1 MPPLPYI
8 HPMVSMVRMLSL
20 SSFSRRSLPLPAA
33 LLLALLLVGCS
44 ALDTEDESPSEAPR
58 ALPVDVYTAQTMDF
72 QDRLQV
78 TGTLRALEDATIS
91 AEIGGTL
98 LSRYDLGREVAP
110 DERVATIDP
119 SEIQAAVRQA
129 EAQLQ
134 SAETQRNLAQDA
146 FTRQEPLYRD
156 SIISAIEFEQVQAQL
171 SSAEAS
177 VAQAQSALDQAR
189 ERLRRTR
196 ITAPF
201 AGRVEAHFAQRG
213 EQVTPGMPIL
223 RIVNTDSMRAEIGVA
238 ERYMG
243 QLQVGTAVEATFRAY
258 PGETFEGRT
267 LFVGRI
273 ITPGSRT
280 IPVEVEFPNVE
291 GRLRPAMTARV
302 AIPLETFS
310 DVVVIPQRATVDDDE
325 GTLVYVV
332 GEDNRVASRIIETGP
347 SFEGKLVVLDG
358 LSPGERL
365 VVAGQRAIS
374 GDDRVEVRQ
383 TYATLDDALMQP
395 QSTQASR

>member
-1 MPPLPYI
+1 
-8 HPMVSMVRMLSL
+8 MVPMLSL
-20 SSFSRRSLPLPAA
+20 SSFSQTSLSLLAA
-33 LLLALLLVGCS
+33 LLLTLTLVGCNGS
-44 ALDTEDESPSEAPR
+44 DTADESTSDTPR
-58 ALPVDVYTAQTMDF
+58 ALPVDVYTVQTMDF
-72 QDRLQV
+72 EDRLQV
-78 TGTLRALEDATIS
+78 TGTLRALDDATIS

-98 LSRYDLGREVAP
+98 LSRHDLGREVAAN
-110 DERVATIDP
+110 ERVATIDP
-119 SEIQAAVRQA
+119 SEVQAAVRQA

-146 FTRQEPLYRD
+146 FTRQEPLHRD
-156 SIISAIEFEQVQAQL
+156 SIISAIEFERVQAEL
-171 SSAEAS
+171 SSAEAG

-213 EQVTPGMPIL
+213 EQVTPGMPII
-223 RIVNTDSMRAEIGVA
+223 RIVDTDSMRAEIGVA

-267 LFVGRI
+267 LFVGRTI
-273 ITPGSRT
+273 APGSRT
-280 IPVEVEFPNVE
+280 IPVEVAFPNVD

-332 GEDNRVASRIIETGP
+332 GEDNRVGSRIIETGP

-358 LSPGERL
+358 LSPDEHL
-365 VVAGQRAIS
+365 VVAGQGAIS

-395 QSTQASR
+395 RSTQASR